1 MVLPPGQAPGVLR
14 GPARSLRPPV
24 SAGVAVGVGQARAAV
39 LGSAPGVGRHFIL
52 GVAVGITFANP
63 GTVTVSLAVARGNV
77 AAVVPDSP
85 ADQGHRPAIQTT
97 VWGMKDREI
106 IAAIVAGDP
115 AGLAG
120 VYDKYAESLYG
131 YCRWMLGGSD
141 CAADTVQ
148 DTFVIAAASLGGL
161 ADPLRLR
168 PWLYAVASNE
178 CYRRLR
184 GGEAGLDEAADLVA
198 PPADISENTERAE
211 LRGFVRT
218 AMDGLNPG
226 EREVIELGLRHDLS
240 GADLAAVLGVSRN
253 QAHALASRARGRLER
268 ELGVLLVARSGRWA
282 CPTLDLMLHD
292 WDGQLTA
299 PMRKQVARHTG
310 QCGACAYRRRSAL
323 RPAALDGMAPPAALP
338 RGLRE
343 KVLRL
348 CADDSPLARAYR
360 DEVTQRA
367 GPFGANGFPQQVRQP
382 RGRMIALS
390 GGAAASAILI
400 AIVTTGVITVLAL
413 GISHTPPSLDGTRS
427 RSVSATASA
436 AVTGRAGA
444 TGVFPSVSP
453 AASQP
458 QTSAPPP
465 VVVPS
470 PSHVATSSSSAFT
483 SPPPRPSASTSSACP
498 HPLPHHRCHH

>member
-1 MVLPPGQAPGVLR
+1 
-14 GPARSLRPPV
+14 
-24 SAGVAVGVGQARAAV
+24 
-39 LGSAPGVGRHFIL
+39 
-52 GVAVGITFANP
+52 
-63 GTVTVSLAVARGNV
+63 
-77 AAVVPDSP
+77 
-85 ADQGHRPAIQTT
+85 
-97 VWGMKDREI
+97 MKDREI

-120 VYDKYAESLYG
+120 AYDKYAESLYG
-131 YCRWMLGGSD
+131 YCRWMLGGPD
-141 CAADTVQ
+141 RAAGTVQ
-148 DTFVIAAASLGGL
+148 DTFVIAAASLGGPR
-161 ADPLRLR
+161 DPVRLR
-168 PWLYAVASNE
+168 PWLYAVARSE
-178 CYRRLR
+178 CHRRR
-184 GGEAGLDEAADLVA
+184 RAGDAGPGEAAGRAA
-198 PPADISENTERAE
+198 PPAGAGDDTGRAE
-211 LRGFVRT
+211 RRGLVRA

-282 CPTLDLMLHD
+282 CPALDLMLYD

-299 PMRKQVARHTG
+299 PIRKQVARHAG
-310 QCGACAYRRRSAL
+310 RCDACAYRGRSAL

-338 RGLRE
+338 PGLRE

-348 CADDSPLARAYR
+348 CAGDSPLARAYR

-367 GPFGANGFPQQVRQP
+367 GPFGANGFPQQVSQP
-382 RGRMIALS
+382 RGRMLALS
-390 GGAAASAILI
+390 GGAAASAIVI
-400 AIVTTGVITVLAL
+400 AIVATGVITVLAL
-413 GISHTPPSLDGTRS
+413 GISRTPPPVDGTRS

-436 AVTGRAGA
+436 AVTARAGA
-444 TGVFPSVSP
+444 TGVSPSVSP

-458 QTSAPPP
+458 ETSAPPP

-498 HPLPHHRCHH
+498 HPLPHHRCHRLGRP